1 MIAHFFRKNENE
13 IRKDAPQSPA
23 VGHTEDTSWR
33 TRKRVVSISSIVGQ
47 KRKGLQKGAQGPKTR
62 ANKNLKSISLYT
74 YLTLSLSLYAKP
86 RQICAGAQTA
96 LATDLR
102 LWSTHSPHDLV
113 QRRHGARSVAVRAAP
128 WVINFRREGRG
139 PRPRRSRA
147 STQYGATG
155 WAGPW
160 PRRAARPPHGQCR

>member
-1 MIAHFFRKNENE
+1 MIAHFFQKTHENE
-13 IRKDAPQSPA
+13 IRKDAQSPA
-23 VGHTEDTSWR
+23 VGHTEDHAEDTETLCPSR
-33 TRKRVVSISSIVGQ
+33 ASSVKKGSSRGRAPKNSGQ
-47 KRKGLQKGAQGPKTR
+47 QKSKEY
-62 ANKNLKSISLYT
+62 LSLYI
-74 YLTLSLSLYAKP
+74 YLALSLSLYAKP

>member
-13 IRKDAPQSPA
+13 IRKDAPKSSCWTHR
-23 VGHTEDTSWR
+23 GHQLEDTKTLCPSR
-33 TRKRVVSISSIVGQ
+33 ASSVKKGSSRGRAPKNSGQ
-47 KRKGLQKGAQGPKTR
+47 QKSKEY
-62 ANKNLKSISLYT
+62 LSLYI
-74 YLTLSLSLYAKP
+74 YLALSLSLYAKP